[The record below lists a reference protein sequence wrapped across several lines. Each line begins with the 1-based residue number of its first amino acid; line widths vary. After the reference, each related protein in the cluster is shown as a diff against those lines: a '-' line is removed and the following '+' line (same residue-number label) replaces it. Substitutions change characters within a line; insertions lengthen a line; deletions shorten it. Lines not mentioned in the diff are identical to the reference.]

1 MDEVWDEEKDQL
13 KEKYCNNEYEESD
26 HGKYEAANK
35 YVEDSCHMGKA
46 QLALC
51 RRLLLLLALRS
62 VVPPSGDQAFDFVL
76 QLMSFTYSLAL
87 LNLHFQWGW
96 GRQCW
101 WCHSSRYPWLWQ
113 FRNPL
118 RLGSS
123 PPISNL
129 ILLNYNV
136 CACLDCVTGHPLV
149 LVLVSRGLN
158 EESVFSL
165 RCPHSLN
172 SVLKGEQ
179 VELGILNGVKIGFSQ
194 WNDWRWNTQSTS
206 GEKWW
211 LLP

>member
-1 MDEVWDEEKDQL
+1 MPATCERLNSLFAAVSFSFL
-13 KEKYCNNEYEESD
+13 HSD
-26 HGKYEAANK
+26 RSYHHLVIKR
-35 YVEDSCHMGKA
+35 
-46 QLALC
+46 LTLC
-51 RRLLLLLALRS
+51 
-62 VVPPSGDQAFDFVL
+62 L

-172 SVLKGEQ
+172 SVLQGEQ
-179 VELGILNGVKIGFSQ
+179 VELGRTQWSKNWVFTVK
-194 WNDWRWNTQSTS
+194 
-206 GEKWW
+206 W
-211 LLP
+211 LTLEYPEH